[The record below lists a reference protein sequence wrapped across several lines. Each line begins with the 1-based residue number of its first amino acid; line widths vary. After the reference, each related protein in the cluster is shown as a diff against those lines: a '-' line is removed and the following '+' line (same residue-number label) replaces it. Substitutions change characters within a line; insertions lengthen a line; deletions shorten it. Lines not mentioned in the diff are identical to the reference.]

1 MARVF
6 TITEGLENMGA
17 LKTGGQG
24 SVYKGRRIGEIIT
37 AVKIIPTPI
46 YGDGNTDKN
55 YIDFQNEVLKLKK
68 VNEQPNPNV
77 VKIISS
83 GLTESG
89 SFPFIE
95 MEFIEGPELEE
106 LLKPP
111 HDPVFTVKETIKV
124 AEQLSNAL
132 AHCHRLDVKHGDI
145 KSNNVKFNV
154 HTGNYVLLDFGLA
167 AMSDEQRRTSLR
179 HAGAIEFMAPE
190 QNEGRTLFQTDVYSF
205 GIILFELLAGV
216 VPFPLT
222 DRGEMARNAVML
234 AHMETPPPDMMSLRK
249 QHLPPGWTEEKRAHE
264 VRVPDWLLKMIS
276 KCLEKKP
283 EARFTSG
290 VELHDYIVRNSI
302 IAEERVE
309 SNVDQI
315 AMLQVQNVRLQRENK
330 QLQELIGQYQAA
342 AVNSHRPLTP
352 PTIKDL
358 DATEE
363 PKPYIAPPP
372 PPKHKPFPI
381 YTVLTVLALGL
392 FFLWVFVLRKSP
404 DDNKS
409 QSAANTT
416 ESVRPRTVIGQYKVS
431 APRAYFHNEPDPNTR
446 RNAYMVPSNDVVSVL
461 DVENGFLYTE
471 FTNSRGQTSKGWLRE
486 QDLVTVEEWERR
498 KKNQEAMGKL
508 TEADVQ
514 TQLQEARTFMKNR
527 QIKEAL
533 HIYNFLAQQNVPEAM
548 YEYGS
553 LALQRRNQEVSCSE
567 GLEYIEKASDKGY
580 TPAKR
585 TLGFLYLFADNEQVL
600 QLRNYETCTYEKDV
614 FKGSKLLM
622 EAVMEGDTTAKR
634 LLEDFNKQQAEEV
647 TEGLQ

>member
-46 YGDGNTDKN
+46 YGDGSTDKN
-55 YIDFQNEVLKLKK
+55 YIDFQNEVLKLKR

-111 HDPVFTVKETIKV
+111 HDPVFTIKETIKV

-145 KSNNVKFNV
+145 KSNNVKFNI

-216 VPFPLT
+216 VPFPLR
-222 DRGEMARNAVML
+222 DRGEMARNTVML
-234 AHMETPPPDMMSLRK
+234 AHMETPPPDIMELRR
-249 QHLPPGWTEEKRAHE
+249 QHLPDAWSEEKKAHE
-264 VRVPDWLLKMIS
+264 MRVPEWLLKMIG

-283 EARFTSG
+283 EARFDSG
-290 VELHDYIVRNSI
+290 VALHEAIVRNSI
-302 IAEERVE
+302 IAEARVE
-309 SNVDQI
+309 SNADQV
-315 AMLQVQNVRLQRENK
+315 AMLQVQNVRLQREVK

-342 AVNSHRPLTP
+342 AVNSHQPLTP
-352 PTIKDL
+352 PTIKDM
-358 DATEE
+358 DTMAN
-363 PKPYIAPPP
+363 PKPYVAPPP
-372 PPKHKPFPI
+372 PKKSKPFPI
-381 YTVLTVLALGL
+381 YTVLTLLALGL
-392 FFLWVFVLRKSP
+392 FLLWVFVLRKSP
-404 DDNKS
+404 NDKS
-409 QSAANTT
+409 QAASNTT
-416 ESVRPRTVIGQYKVS
+416 ESVRPRTIIGQYKVL
-431 APRAYFHNEPDPNTR
+431 APRAYFHNEPNPNSR

-486 QDLVTVEEWERR
+486 QDLITLEDWERR
-498 KKNQEAMGKL
+498 KKNQEAMGRL
-508 TEADVQ
+508 TEADIQ
-514 TQLQEARTFMKNR
+514 TQLQDARNFMKNR

-553 LALQRRNQEVSCSE
+553 LALQRRNQEISCSE
-567 GLEYIEKASDKGY
+567 GFEYVKKASEKDY

-600 QLRNYETCTYEKDV
+600 QLRNYETCQYEKDV
-614 FKGSKLLM
+614 FRGSKLLM

-634 LLEDFNKQQAEEV
+634 LLEEFNRDRAVDGEDEQ
-647 TEGLQ
+647 